1 MRNTIRYSFAAALT
15 AGFVASPLTAAFADT
30 STSGSGS
37 IAGGNQI
44 IIPVNAA
51 VNICGNAISVLGV
64 AGADCASFVEVLEEE
79 AEKSGD
85 TSTSGSGSIAGGNQI
100 IIPVD
105 LAIDLC
111 GNSIG
116 ILGVAGSQCT
126 QFVELIEQ
134 SAEEEAGGG
143 AGDDSGETTTDGSG
157 SIGGGNQ
164 VGVPVDGEVGVCGNA
179 ISVLGAGGAS
189 CEEETVDEGGDEDG
203 GDEETPDDGGEE
215 ETPEDEGDGGD
226 ETDQQSAPE
235 PQADEQLAMTG
246 STIGGLVAAGIAAI
260 GAGGGALYLARKRRA
275 AAQG

>member
-1 MRNTIRYSFAAALT
+1 
-15 AGFVASPLTAAFADT
+15 
-30 STSGSGS
+30 
-37 IAGGNQI
+37 
-44 IIPVNAA
+44 
-51 VNICGNAISVLGV
+51 
-64 AGADCASFVEVLEEE
+64 
-79 AEKSGD
+79 D

-105 LAIDLC
+105 LAIDVC

-134 SAEEEAGGG
+134 SAEEETGGG
-143 AGDDSGETTTDGSG
+143 SGDDSGETTTDGSG

-164 VGVPVDGEVGVCGNA
+164 VEVPVDGEVDVCGNA
-179 ISVLGAGGAS
+179 ISVLGTGGAS
-189 CEEETVDEGGDEDG
+189 CEEETVEEGGEEDG

-215 ETPEDEGDGGD
+215 TPDDEGEGGD